1 MSESNR
7 PWSLTGLHHI
17 GLTVRDIEASIQ
29 FYRDTLGFEMI
40 GRRPRVTADYISKQ
54 TGYCDVEMSVAS
66 FKPTPDSIQSL
77 EVVQYL
83 TQNGEP
89 SDQSTNRPGN
99 SHICFLVDDFMSC
112 YEELKSKGVRFKSD
126 PVHITAGPNEG
137 GLVVYFLDPD
147 GHPLEMFQPPKRD
160 DS

>member
-1 MSESNR
+1 MTESTR
-7 PWSLTGLHHI
+7 TWALTELHHV
-17 GLTVRDIEASIQ
+17 GLTVSDIEESIR

-54 TGYCDVEMSVAS
+54 TGYDGVEMSVAS
-66 FKPTPDSIQSL
+66 FKPTPDSVQSL

-89 SDQSTNRPGN
+89 SDQATNRPGN
-99 SHICFLVDDFMSC
+99 SHICFLVDDLMSC
-112 YEELKSKGVRFKSD
+112 YEELKTKGVRFKSD
-126 PVHITAGPNEG
+126 PVRITAGPNEG
-137 GLVVYFLDPD
+137 GLVVYLLDPD

>member
-1 MSESNR
+1 MSDTTSG
-7 PWSLTGLHHI
+7 WSLTDLHHV

-29 FYRDTLGFEMI
+29 FYRDTLGMTMV
-40 GRRPRVTADYISKQ
+40 GRRERVTSDYIAQQ
-54 TGYCDVEMSVAS
+54 TGYAGVEMSVAS
-66 FKPTPDSIQSL
+66 FRPTPDSVQSL

-83 TQNGEP
+83 TQSGEP

-112 YEELKSKGVRFKSD
+112 YADLKAQGVRFKSD
-126 PVHITAGPNEG
+126 PVRITAGPNEG

-147 GHPLEMFQPPKRD
+147 DHPLEMFQPPK
-160 DS
+160 